1 MIIYIAGPMS
11 GHPQNNYPAFWLAAN
26 KFRAHGLTV
35 LNPAELP
42 ILPDWQ
48 AYMRASLAMVSKA
61 THIHFLPGADTSRG
75 ALIESFIAKE
85 LGIEI
90 IGHPCGGLP
99 CKTCDSY
106 AEDHGP
112 EHYDAAECL
121 ACGTVHDVGGWSI
134 VLNDAG
140 ECCNSIAEPLLICC
154 KCESRITEEEA
165 QTKCYSCYV
174 RLQEYHLCQK

>member
-11 GHPQNNYPAFWLAAN
+11 GHTQNNYPAFWLAAN

-48 AYMRASLAMVSKA
+48 AYMRASLAMVAKA

-90 IGHPCGGLP
+90 IGHPCTHAPSCPAISATAMQRTTAPNTTTQPNAAHAKQFTTSAAGISSK
-99 CKTCDSY
+99 KTLMHAAMMTSS
-106 AEDHGP
+106 
-112 EHYDAAECL
+112 HY
-121 ACGTVHDVGGWSI
+121 
-134 VLNDAG
+134 
-140 ECCNSIAEPLLICC
+140 
-154 KCESRITEEEA
+154 
-165 QTKCYSCYV
+165 
-174 RLQEYHLCQK
+174 

>member
-26 KFRAHGLTV
+26 KFRAHGLKV

-48 AYMRASLAMVSKA
+48 AYMRESLKMVAEA

-75 ALIESFIAKE
+75 AQIESFIAKE

-90 IGHPCGGLP
+90 IGHPCTQLP
-99 CKTCDSY
+99 CDICDSY
-106 AEDHGP
+106 AEEHGT
-112 EHYDAAECL
+112 EHYEAAECL
-121 ACGTVHDVGGWSI
+121 WCGTVHHIGGSYN
-134 VLNDAG
+134 VQKDAH
-140 ECCNSIAEPLLICC
+140 ECCDGVIESSLICC
-154 KCESRITEEEA
+154 KCESSLTEEEA
-165 QTKCYSCYV
+165 QTKCYNCYINAPEN
-174 RLQEYHLCQK
+174 QLCQK

>member
-1 MIIYIAGPMS
+1 MIIYIAGPMA
-11 GHPQNNYPAFWLAAN
+11 GHPQNNYPVFWLAAN

-48 AYMRASLAMVSKA
+48 AYMRASLAMVAKA
-61 THIHFLPGADTSRG
+61 THIHFLPGSDTSRG

-99 CKTCDSY
+99 CEKCDNY

-121 ACGTVHDVGGWSI
+121 ACGTVHDVGGWDN
-134 VLNDAG
+134 VQKDAHECCDAG
-140 ECCNSIAEPLLICC
+140 IESLLICC
-154 KCESRITEEEA
+154 KCESHITEEEA
-165 QTKCYSCYV
+165 QTKCYECYINAPEN
-174 RLQEYHLCQK
+174 QLCQK

>member
-11 GHPQNNYPAFWLAAN
+11 GHAQNNYPAFWLAAN

-48 AYMRASLAMVSKA
+48 AYMRASLAMVAKA

-99 CKTCDSY
+99 CDTCDSY
-106 AEDHGP
+106 AEDHGT
-112 EHYDAAECL
+112 EHYDAAECS
-121 ACGTVHDVGGWSI
+121 ACQTVHDIGGWDI
-134 VLNDAG
+134 VQKDAYA
-140 ECCNSIAEPLLICC
+140 CCDDDIEPLLICC
-154 KCESRITEEEA
+154 KCYAHLTEEEA
-165 QTKCYSCYV
+165 KTECYECYINATENQV
-174 RLQEYHLCQK
+174 CQK

>member
-11 GHPQNNYPAFWLAAN
+11 GRPQNNYPAFWLAAN

-48 AYMRASLAMVSKA
+48 AYMRESLKMVAEA
-61 THIHFLPGADTSRG
+61 THIHFLPDADTSRG
-75 ALIESFIAKE
+75 AQIESFIAKE

-99 CKTCDSY
+99 CDTCDSY
-106 AEDHGP
+106 AEEHGT
-112 EHYDAAECL
+112 EHYDAAECG
-121 ACGTVHDVGGWSI
+121 ACQSVHI
-134 VLNDAG
+134 AG
-140 ECCNSIAEPLLICC
+140 HWAVAQKEAYACCDDDDIKVVPVCC
-154 KCESRITEEEA
+154 KCYARLTEEEA
-165 QTKCYSCYV
+165 QTKCYECYINAPENRV
-174 RLQEYHLCQK
+174 

>member
-26 KFRAHGLTV
+26 KFRAHGLKV

-48 AYMRASLAMVSKA
+48 AYMRESLKMVAEA

-75 ALIESFIAKE
+75 AQIESFIAKE

-90 IGHPCGGLP
+90 IGHPCTQLP
-99 CKTCDSY
+99 CDICDSY
-106 AEDHGP
+106 AEENRPD
-112 EHYDAAECL
+112 YY
-121 ACGTVHDVGGWSI
+121 SN
-134 VLNDAG
+134 VLM
-140 ECCNSIAEPLLICC
+140 CC
-154 KCESRITEEEA
+154 KCEALLSAEEA
-165 QTKCYSCYV
+165 QSRCYNCYINAPENN
-174 RLQEYHLCQK
+174 LPTYSKGTAQ